1 MNIYTAHTKP
11 YVPPVLLREGFTR
24 LGVIFGPLWLLAHGA
39 WVAGALAICAEALL
53 LALAPDLAGL
63 ALAAALHWLIGL
75 FGFDLRRWTLEQRGY
90 AEVNV
95 VAAENEDAALAKLLD
110 RRPDLT
116 HAALLA
122 DMVR

>member
-11 YVPPVLLREGFTR
+11 YAQPVLLREGFTK
-24 LGVIFGPLWLLAHGA
+24 LGLIFGPLWLLAHGA

-53 LALAPDLAGL
+53 LALAPDTAGL
-63 ALAAALHWLIGL
+63 ALAVALHWLIGL
-75 FGFDLRRWTLEQRGY
+75 FGFDLRRWALAQRGY
-90 AEVNV
+90 AEVSV
-95 VAAENEDAALAKLLD
+95 VAADDEDAAMASLLD